1 MKIKRLRM
9 AGFGPYKNEQ
19 VVDFERFDDDGIF
32 LITGKTGAGKSS
44 ILDAVCFAL
53 YGNVPRYE
61 GTESQLRSDYCE
73 PEDPTFVELDFG
85 LGDRDYRIYRTPRY
99 EKAKKRGTGTT
110 MAQPDAR
117 LDLHESEGWR
127 TIATRPVDVGHELT
141 RVLPLKQDQFLQVI
155 LLAQNRFQKF
165 LLAKTDDRRAVLR
178 TLFGTIRFEQLETE
192 LINRR
197 KALDEQLA
205 AADGRLGDLASAV
218 AGQAQLA
225 APHGNSD
232 IDWFET
238 VQRGID
244 VQFGLACDA
253 AQLAD
258 AALAVATE
266 NSRSQEDLRRR
277 QDRRDAAAADAAI
290 LAGRTDSVDADRA
303 AVQAANRAAR
313 VWPLVTARQDA
324 ESVLAASLVGEAEA
338 RSGWRHF
345 AAAAP
350 GPAEPRPAGSV
361 TSTTVTSTTETS
373 TTETS
378 TTETAATGTAG
389 SEMAGAETDSSG
401 AIGAVIDALVG
412 RLGSL
417 ADVLVAENTLPGL
430 DRDLAEIAA
439 RLARHGAAFEVAE
452 ARLEA
457 LPDRLDTI
465 DREQSVAALAAAR
478 EPEASATLARA
489 EAARSAAGEAAAL
502 ELELHGAYQT
512 DIAAAAA
519 NTSAAV
525 HFQTLVDRRL
535 AGHAVELADQLVDG
549 QACEVCG
556 STVHPARAIGDAEP
570 VTESDIE
577 AARFGMT
584 AAQTALEQTRA
595 LIQAITVGLAEAR
608 TRSGERGTD
617 ELEMAAAAAEV
628 ALGVARRAAVAEA
641 ELGVE
646 KLRLRDELDAAGRA
660 LAEAREARDVDTTRL
675 AERGS
680 QRGGIVDRVDAQRG
694 ECASVTEL
702 AGRLRDELAAAR
714 ALGAAI
720 DRSREHRGVRAAAA
734 AAAETQLAAEGFA
747 DEAAAAAARLAEA
760 ALLEV
765 EARIRRHDD
774 ETAAAR
780 AVLAEPDLAGLAALP
795 VDPAP
800 AREALA
806 VAAALRDT
814 AIADRASLAERV
826 AVTTRLLDEARAL
839 FEVSADV
846 LATQTQVR
854 DLAAV
859 VHGEDPNTKRMRLET
874 FVLAAQLEQIIAA
887 ANGRLRTMTGGRYAL
902 EHDDSVQYRGNQSGL
917 GLAIRDE
924 HTGRARP
931 THSLSGGETFLASLA
946 LALGLA
952 EVVSNQAG
960 GVALD
965 TLFVDEGFGS
975 LDGATLETAMSTLDG
990 LRAGGRTIGLISH
1003 VDSMKEQI
1011 PAKLSIIVTDQG
1023 YSEIEPQ
1030 PTRPS
1035 AILAP

>member
-85 LGDRDYRIYRTPRY
+85 LGERDYRIYRTPRY

-110 MAQPDAR
+110 IAQPDAR
-117 LDLHESEGWR
+117 LDRHESEGWR

-361 TSTTVTSTTETS
+361 ISTTVTSTTET
-373 TTETS
+373 
-378 TTETAATGTAG
+378 AG
-389 SEMAGAETDSSG
+389 SEMAGVETDSPG

-417 ADVLVAENTLPGL
+417 ADVLMAENTLPGL

-489 EAARSAAGEAAAL
+489 EAARSAAGEATGL
-502 ELELHGAYQT
+502 ELELHGAHQA

-525 HFQTLVDRRL
+525 HFQALVDRRL

-1030 PTRPS
+1030 TTRPA

>member
-85 LGDRDYRIYRTPRY
+85 LGERDYRIYRTPRY

-205 AADGRLGDLASAV
+205 AAGGRLGDLASAV
-218 AGQAQLA
+218 AGQAQLDEA
-225 APHGNSD
+225 HGNSD

-338 RSGWRHF
+338 RSGWRNF
-345 AAAAP
+345 AATAP
-350 GPAEPRPAGSV
+350 GPAEPRPAGSL
-361 TSTTVTSTTETS
+361 TSTTGTSTPG
-373 TTETS
+373 
-378 TTETAATGTAG
+378 TAA
-389 SEMAGAETDSSG
+389 SEMAGAETDSPG

-417 ADVLVAENTLPGL
+417 ADLLVAENTLPGL

-452 ARLEA
+452 ARLAA

-502 ELELHGAYQT
+502 ELELHGAYQA

-556 STVHPARAIGDAEP
+556 STVHPARAVGDAEP
-570 VTESDIE
+570 VTERDIE
-577 AARFGMT
+577 AARVGMT

-608 TRSGERGTD
+608 ARSGDRGTD
-617 ELEMAAAAAEV
+617 ELETAAATAEV
-628 ALGVARRAAVAEA
+628 ALGVARDAAVTEA

-680 QRGGIVDRVDAQRG
+680 QRAGIVDRVDAQRG

-702 AGRLRDELAAAR
+702 AGRLRDELEAAR
-714 ALGAAI
+714 ALDAAI

-747 DEAAAAAARLAEA
+747 DEAAAAAARLAVA

-806 VAAALRDT
+806 VAAALRDA

-826 AVTTRLLDEARAL
+826 AVTIRLLDEARAL

-1030 PTRPS
+1030 PTRPA
-1035 AILAP
+1035 AILAS